1 MHRTAIRH
9 EHNNQLLGF
18 IYQASKGN
26 QTYIVGID
34 ALEKLHTGLMIPT
47 DASMWLELK
56 RYFGLGCLAGLKQ
69 ISRPN
74 KAQSSFVSDEYV
86 SIMIQPLKKRKDT
99 SVRNASKASVKVFK
113 GFDAHLRL
121 NPPVKVCHKMKV

>member
-1 MHRTAIRH
+1 MRMHRTAIRH

-56 RYFGLGCLAGLKQ
+56 RYFGLGCLVICCREEK
-69 ISRPN
+69 
-74 KAQSSFVSDEYV
+74 VVEY
-86 SIMIQPLKKRKDT
+86 SWPYW
-99 SVRNASKASVKVFK
+99 
-113 GFDAHLRL
+113 
-121 NPPVKVCHKMKV
+121 